1 MAAVVFPLWK
11 MGGITVDLASFIG
24 IFLACIMII
33 GGILAGGDALA
44 FVNLP
49 SLLIVVGGALGGT
62 ILSNPWKR
70 VLSLGQILKKAFFSE
85 SPELVSIVQTLVSFA
100 EKARREGL
108 LSLEDDAEKLD
119 DPFMKKSI
127 QLVVDGT
134 DPELV
139 KSILDTE
146 IGLLEERHAGNKFM
160 FDTLAELAPA
170 FGMLGT
176 LIGLIQM
183 LGHLDDPNALGP
195 GMAVALITTFY
206 GSILANVFGI
216 PIARKLTVRTQEE
229 VVTREMI
236 VEGILAIQAGE
247 NPRLVEERLKVFL
260 PPKFRVSLEEEKES
274 R

>member
-1 MAAVVFPLWK
+1 
-11 MGGITVDLASFIG
+11 VDLASFIG
-24 IFLACIMII
+24 LALACIMVV
-33 GGILAGGDALA
+33 GGIVAGGDVMA
-44 FVNLP
+44 FINLP
-49 SLLIVVGGALGGT
+49 SVLIVVGGALGGT

-70 VLSLGQILKKAFFSE
+70 VLSLGQILKKAFFAE
-85 SPELVSIVQTLVSFA
+85 SPELISIVQTLVSFA

-108 LSLEDDAEKLD
+108 LSLEDDAEQLD
-119 DPFMKKSI
+119 DLFMRKSI

-160 FDTLAELAPA
+160 FDTLAELSPA

-229 VVTREMI
+229 VMTREMI

-260 PPKFRVSLEEEKES
+260 PPRARDELDKKRETE
-274 R
+274 

>member
-1 MAAVVFPLWK
+1 
-11 MGGITVDLASFIG
+11 VDLASFIG
-24 IFLACIMII
+24 MALACIMVV
-33 GGILAGGDALA
+33 GGIVAGGDVMA
-44 FVNLP
+44 FINLP
-49 SLLIVVGGALGGT
+49 SVLIVVGGALGGT

-70 VLSLGQILKKAFFSE
+70 VLSLGQILKKAFFAE
-85 SPELVSIVQTLVSFA
+85 SPELISIVQTLVSFA

-108 LSLEDDAEKLD
+108 LSLEDDAEQLN

-160 FDTLAELAPA
+160 FDTLAELSPA

-206 GSILANVFGI
+206 GSILANVFGL

-229 VVTREMI
+229 VMTREMI

-260 PPKFRVSLEEEKES
+260 PPRSRDELEKKGETE
-274 R
+274 